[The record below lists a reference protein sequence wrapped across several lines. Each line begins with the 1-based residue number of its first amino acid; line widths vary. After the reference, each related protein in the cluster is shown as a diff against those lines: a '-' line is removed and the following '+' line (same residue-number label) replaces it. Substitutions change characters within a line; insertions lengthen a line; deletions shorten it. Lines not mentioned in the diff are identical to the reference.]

1 MCKLTDRLE
10 LLGICTEKANS
21 IFDSNIPDDYYRI
34 LAADIDQIA
43 DTGYD
48 GLFVLAHSF
57 FSSAENKPFH
67 VGCRGFMGASPVA
80 YCCGLTQTDPLR
92 CADVIPVFPELF
104 HRFYRSRRKLPFFLE
119 LGMLP
124 ESEVMKSDFYK
135 ELSQGNKK
143 RYLYFTDNL
152 RMLDI
157 LESEI
162 GHRDESLKYDGSDL
176 ADYWLDALDTY
187 DAKAFKKKV
196 LNLFPDFL
204 YMDPSGLDLFIR
216 LLNQK
221 PTLNR
226 RNLSRLFGILYSPG
240 AIRNAYHL
248 LDEEIPFDN
257 ASNTDYIAYP
267 EDIYSCLKTYLPAED
282 ALQLSLQLSLDR
294 KKPEFDAMDKLISA
308 GVPVGIVRKIW
319 RIDHLYSS
327 VQCYAHAGEFLQLC
341 WYLENCYEDYIRL
354 FCM

>member
-1 MCKLTDRLE
+1 MCELTDRLE
-10 LLGICTEKANS
+10 LLGICAEKANA
-21 IFDSNIPDDYYRI
+21 IFDGSIPDDYYSQ
-34 LAADIDQIA
+34 LVEDINHVYDA
-43 DTGYD
+43 GYD

-57 FSSAENKPFH
+57 LSNDENKAFH

-92 CADVIPVFPELF
+92 CADDIPVFPELF

-162 GHRDESLKYDGSDL
+162 GHREESLKYDGSNL
-176 ADYWLDALDTY
+176 ADYWLEALETY

-204 YMDPSGLDLFIR
+204 YMDPSGLDLFVR
-216 LLNQK
+216 LLKQK
-221 PTLNR
+221 PLLNR
-226 RNLSRLFGILYSPG
+226 RNLSRLFGILHSLD
-240 AIRNAYHL
+240 AIRNAHHT
-248 LDEEIPFDN
+248 LDEGIPFDS
-257 ASNTDYIAYP
+257 ACYTDYIAYP
-267 EDIYSCLKTYLPAED
+267 EDIYSCLKEYLPADD
-282 ALQLSLQLSLDR
+282 AIQLTLQLSQDR
-294 KKPEFDAMDKLISA
+294 KKPEFDTMDKLISA
-308 GVPVGIVRKIW
+308 GVPIGIVRKIW

-341 WYLENCYEDYIRL
+341 WYFENYYEDYIRL
-354 FCM
+354 LCV